1 VSPPEVDPAGGF
13 AGAPGTA
20 AVSARDSPLS
30 RTFRAFTYRDYR
42 LLWAGA
48 FLSSVGT
55 WMQEVAQNWLI
66 LTMTGS
72 AFLLGLDAFLGDAPF
87 LAFSLF
93 GGVLADRMDRR
104 RILLLSQLVQLSSAF
119 LLAGLIL
126 GGAIQVWIILTLS
139 FVVGLAQSFGGPAYQ
154 ALVPTLVDK
163 KDLGNAVALNS
174 IQFNLARV
182 VGPVLAGIAFYKL
195 GAAACFGLNG
205 LSFLAVIAALLALK
219 RGALSKGAG
228 KPEPMLESLKAG
240 LRAVR
245 DDKALRGLIGLSF
258 VGSFCAMPLVT
269 FLPVFAREVFH
280 RDAKG
285 YSALLAAFGIGAVLG
300 AIAVAGVGHVRRK
313 GILAVAMQMTFGAL
327 MLAFALSRAIVL
339 SYAILFFAGAAL
351 MVVFAM
357 FMTLVQ
363 SNVEDGLRG
372 RVVSVYSLA
381 FRGAMPL
388 GNLVAGFLAAFLTAP
403 RVLMLDGLVLL
414 SVGSVVLLRHSRAGV
429 TSL

>member
-1 VSPPEVDPAGGF
+1 M
-13 AGAPGTA
+13 
-20 AVSARDSPLS
+20 R
-30 RTFRAFTYRDYR
+30 RTFKAFTYRDFR

-48 FLSSVGT
+48 FTSSVGT

-93 GGVLADRMDRR
+93 GGVLADRLDRR
-104 RILLLSQLVQLSSAF
+104 RILLNSQFVQLSSAA
-119 LLAGLIL
+119 LLAALVFTNHI
-126 GGAIQVWIILTLS
+126 AVWVILTLS

-154 ALVPTLVDK
+154 ALVPTLVDRE
-163 KDLGNAVALNS
+163 DLPNAVALNS
-174 IQFNLARV
+174 VQFNLARV
-182 VGPVLAGIAFYKL
+182 IGPVLAGIAFYRL
-195 GAAACFGLNG
+195 GAAACFGLNA
-205 LSFLAVIAALLALK
+205 LSFLAPVAALLALK
-219 RGALSKGAG
+219 RGGG
-228 KPEPMLESLKAG
+228 TTPTREPVLQSLRAG

-245 DDKALRGLIGLSF
+245 DDRSLRGLVGLAF
-258 VGSFCAMPLVT
+258 VGSFCGLPLVT
-269 FLPVFAREVFH
+269 FLPVFARDVFH

-285 YSALLAAFGIGAVLG
+285 YSVLLAAFGAG
-300 AIAVAGVGHVRRK
+300 AIAGAIGVAGFGHVRRK
-313 GILAVAMQMTFGAL
+313 GILAVAMQMVFGAL
-327 MLAFALSRAIVL
+327 MAGFALSRTPLL
-339 SYAILFFAGAAL
+339 SYALLALAGASL

-363 SNVEDGLRG
+363 ENVEDRLRG

-388 GNLVAGFLAAFLTAP
+388 GNLAAGFLASLASVPA
-403 RVLMLDGLVLL
+403 VLIGNGIVLL
-414 SVGSVVLLRHSRAGV
+414 TLGTIVLVRNRGGV

>member
-1 VSPPEVDPAGGF
+1 MSRPESDLPAGPAAQALAD
-13 AGAPGTA
+13 AGA
-20 AVSARDSPLS
+20 SRLL

-48 FLSSVGT
+48 FTSSVGT

-93 GGVLADRMDRR
+93 GGVLADRVDRR
-104 RILLLSQLVQLSSAF
+104 RILLSSQIVQLCSAF
-119 LLAGLIL
+119 LLAGLIWQQ
-126 GGAIQVWIILTLS
+126 AVHVWMILALS
-139 FVVGLAQSFGGPAYQ
+139 FVVGFAQSFGGPAYQ

-205 LSFLAVIAALLALK
+205 LSFLAVIAALFALK
-219 RGALSKGAG
+219 GGALEKGVAA
-228 KPEPMLESLKAG
+228 PEPLLASLKTG

-245 DDKALRGLIGLSF
+245 DARALRGLIGLAF

-269 FLPVFAREVFH
+269 FLPVFAREIFH
-280 RDAKG
+280 GSARG
-285 YSALLAAFGIGAVLG
+285 YSGLLAAFGVG
-300 AIAVAGVGHVRRK
+300 AIAGAIGVAGFGHVHRK
-313 GILAVAMQMTFGAL
+313 GIVAVAMQMTFGAL
-327 MLAFALSRAIVL
+327 TVAFAVSRNVLLSH
-339 SYAILFFAGAAL
+339 AILAAAGAAL

-363 SNVEDGLRG
+363 SNVEDRLRG

-388 GNLVAGFLAAFLTAP
+388 GNLVAGALASLLTAP
-403 RVLMLDGLVLL
+403 RVLILDGIVLMV
-414 SVGSVVLLRHSRAGV
+414 VGSVVLLRHARSGV